1 MPFGMGCDIHIH
13 HHLMGSYM
21 VNQPNKK
28 YTHIFYKINHKY
40 KCHENQEIR
49 ILTFLM
55 DCGST
60 KSFCDFITFLNVS
73 FVFKFYR
80 LLYLEESY
88 LFTVYFIY

>member
-1 MPFGMGCDIHIH
+1 
-13 HHLMGSYM
+13 
-21 VNQPNKK
+21 
-28 YTHIFYKINHKY
+28 
-40 KCHENQEIR
+40 
-49 ILTFLM
+49 M